1 MSNEMQCNQVLQ
13 KRYWYEDGYTS
24 TICTNRRLSSHTSL
38 IGYQVAGTGLYT
50 HQTDTYWF
58 SLFPH
63 LSMLGNTHCQILN
76 AQLIIQC
83 SRTGWVLPEF
93 NAQGVDAVGFRV
105 QGLGYTYTCSIVSST
120 CCSGFIPPSKFCLF
134 FQQQKIGNFLF
145 SVVNSTNFSLLLGN
159 KSSKFQ
165 YQKFGIKENPYLP
178 ISMQEVMTS

>member
-24 TICTNRRLSSHTSL
+24 TICTNCRLSSHTSL

-83 SRTGWVLPEF
+83 RRTGWVLPEF

-105 QGLGYTYTCSIVSST
+105 QGTLTLAQLCHLPAAVVLSPPPNFVFSFNNKKLGISY
-120 CCSGFIPPSKFCLF
+120 
-134 FQQQKIGNFLF
+134 FL
-145 SVVNSTNFSLLLGN
+145 L
-159 KSSKFQ
+159 
-165 YQKFGIKENPYLP
+165 
-178 ISMQEVMTS
+178 